1 MEEVVVKGFIDMY
14 GIVIKGALL
23 YIPELFG
30 FVLAMATLALLFIL
44 LVLTIVMLWWFITS
58 LGALVIY
65 YIKQKWNS
73 KQKERRR

>member
-1 MEEVVVKGFIDMY
+1 MKGFIDMY